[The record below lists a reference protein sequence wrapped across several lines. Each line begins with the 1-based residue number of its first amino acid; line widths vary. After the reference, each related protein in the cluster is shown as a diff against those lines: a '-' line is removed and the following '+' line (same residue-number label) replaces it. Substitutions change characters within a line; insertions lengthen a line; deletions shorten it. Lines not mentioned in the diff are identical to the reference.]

1 MEYYVY
7 RYINGVTIS
16 VWDVEEIISRI
27 KKGETRFKVTVDL
40 GLRETDIEYRN
51 GVVVIS
57 GDTIDINELNAVRE
71 GFLYK
76 LIDSRLHRLD
86 MYSDGKYYKLR
97 PVARNKAPTI
107 EINGIHM
114 HRIQSIDPWTDSF
127 TKIRSISRRIKNARV
142 LDICTGLGYTAIAE
156 VMFGAKS
163 VVTVELD
170 SNVLYLASLN
180 PWSRKLED
188 PKISIVL
195 GDAFNVLDELGE
207 EDFDVVVHDPPRFEI
222 AGELYSYE
230 FYKKVYR
237 VLKKNGVFVHYTGNP
252 AKHSNIDIIKGI
264 KNRLSRAGFS
274 EIHWIESIKG
284 FKAIKVT

>member
-7 RYINGVTIS
+7 RYINGATIS

-76 LIDSRLHRLD
+76 LIDGRLHRLD